1 MVSTP
6 SVAFDGGRN
15 DGMKLHT
22 GYFADPFVLKTDDGY
37 VAYGTCPERSD
48 EHDDREFLTLTST
61 DLLTWRSHG
70 GALERADP
78 ALGAD
83 YWAPEVAHAD
93 GRWWMYYSIGHDIVG
108 HHIRVAA
115 ADHPLGPF
123 TDLGVDL
130 TPDER
135 FAIDPHPF
143 EDADGRRYLF
153 FARDVLDADRP
164 GTHLAVAPL
173 EGMTQLGPIVEV
185 LKPYADWQ
193 IYQRSREMYGAIHDW
208 HTLEGPSVVRRHGRY
223 WLTFSG
229 GAWTGEGYAVSWAVA
244 DSPLGPWRPAPAS
257 APALLKTSG
266 DLHGPGHNSLT
277 VDPNGDDVIVF
288 HSWDATQT
296 RREMYARRIVFERDG
311 PRVAGPIGGAASEG

>member
-83 YWAPEVAHAD
+83 YWAPEVAYAD

-123 TDLGVDL
+123 TDLGS
-130 TPDER
+130 TS
-135 FAIDPHPF
+135 
-143 EDADGRRYLF
+143 
-153 FARDVLDADRP
+153 RP
-164 GTHLAVAPL
+164 TNASLLIHTHSRTRTVAGTCSSLV
-173 EGMTQLGPIVEV
+173 M
-185 LKPYADWQ
+185 
-193 IYQRSREMYGAIHDW
+193 
-208 HTLEGPSVVRRHGRY
+208 
-223 WLTFSG
+223 FSMR
-229 GAWTGEGYAVSWAVA
+229 TG
-244 DSPLGPWRPAPAS
+244 
-257 APALLKTSG
+257 PALTWRL
-266 DLHGPGHNSLT
+266 LR
-277 VDPNGDDVIVF
+277 
-288 HSWDATQT
+288 WRA
-296 RREMYARRIVFERDG
+296 
-311 PRVAGPIGGAASEG
+311 